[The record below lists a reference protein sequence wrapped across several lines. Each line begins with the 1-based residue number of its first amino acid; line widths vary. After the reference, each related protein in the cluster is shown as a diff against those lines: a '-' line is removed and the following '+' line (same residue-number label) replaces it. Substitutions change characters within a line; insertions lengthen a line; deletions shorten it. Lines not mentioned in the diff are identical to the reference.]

1 MSNFAIKTIEHLK
14 EKLDML
20 ESLRD
25 IGVAARIREEIRENE
40 ERNILDDYYNRLLC
54 RIDPVPVDVNSY

>member
-25 IGVAARIREEIRENE
+25 IGVATRIREEVRENE
-40 ERNILDDYYNRLLC
+40 EQNILDDYYKKIFC
-54 RIDPVPVDVNSY
+54 RIDPVPIEVIHY